1 MIAIIGWS
9 RSLLVPIALAL
20 IAGSAVAQHAHI
32 NAGAFSTAQD
42 AQLYFVNGANFV
54 TNSGYILPLTLT
66 TNAPYH
72 GLYRGSVT
80 FTSLPATLSTGGPAF
95 GHAAFG
101 AFLQLEVVNL
111 RGPRD
116 GVFGLWQ
123 QNEDTGDTSLQFTV
137 PVGTQEGTNLFA
149 LTESDASP
157 GSDPYGHIHG
167 RQFTASLPGLYTVG
181 FRIVDT
187 STNGTDG
194 GPIHK
199 PSEIF
204 NLYLQAGLTI
214 AALTKTN
221 TEATVVFAALPGNL
235 FLEGTTNLLDA
246 SSWKTAAGPL
256 TTTRTEL
263 RSLVDPS
270 AAGPIKFY
278 RLRMDGL

>member
-1 MIAIIGWS
+1 
-9 RSLLVPIALAL
+9 V
-20 IAGSAVAQHAHI
+20 AGSAAAQHAHI
-32 NAGAFSTAQD
+32 NAGALSMAQD
-42 AQLYFVNGANFV
+42 SQLYFVNGATFI
-54 TNSGYILPLTLT
+54 TNSGYILPLALT
-66 TNAPYH
+66 TNAPYN

-111 RGPRD
+111 RGPR
-116 GVFGLWQ
+116 GGAFGLWQ
-123 QNEDTGDTSLQFTV
+123 QNEDTRDTSLYFTV
-137 PVGTQEGTNLFA
+137 PVGMQKGTNRFA

-157 GSDPYGHIHG
+157 ASDPYGHIHG

-181 FRIVDT
+181 LRIVDT
-187 STNGTDG
+187 STNGNDG
-194 GPIHK
+194 GPIHQ

-221 TEATVVFAALPGNL
+221 AEATVVFGALPGNV
-235 FLEGTTNLLDA
+235 FLETTTNLLDA

-270 AAGPIKFY
+270 ASGSMKFY